1 MKLPSLLT
9 KRDALLATL
18 AGWLQSPLLLVI
30 RLFWGWQFAQTGWG
44 KLMNLDR
51 TTGFF
56 ESLHLPLPRLNAI
69 AAGSVEC
76 FGGLLLLVGL
86 GARFV
91 SPALIFTMLVAY
103 ATADN
108 EAARAI
114 FSDPDKFT
122 GAAPFLFLAASV
134 IVFVFGPGKFS
145 LDALLFKKPAGS
157 A

>member
-1 MKLPSLLT
+1 MKLPTPVT
-9 KRDALLATL
+9 KLDALLAAL
-18 AGWLQSPLLLVI
+18 AGGLQSPLLLII
-30 RLFWGWQFAQTGWG
+30 RLFWGWQFVQTGWG

-56 ESLHLPLPRLNAI
+56 ESLHLPFPRLNAM

-76 FGGLLLLVGL
+76 FGGALLLLGL
-86 GARFV
+86 FTRFV
-91 SPALIFTMLVAY
+91 SPALIFTMAVAY

-108 EAARAI
+108 EALRAI

-122 GAAPFLFLAASV
+122 GAAPFLFLAAGV

-145 LDALLFKKPAGS
+145 LDVWLLKKPA

>member
-1 MKLPSLLT
+1 MKIPAPVL
-9 KRDALLATL
+9 KIDAQLAAL
-18 AGWLQSPLLLVI
+18 AGWLQSPLLLAV

-56 ESLHLPLPRLNAI
+56 ESLGLPLPRLNAI

-76 FGGLLLLVGL
+76 FGGVLLLVGL

-91 SPALIFTMLVAY
+91 SPALAFTMLVAY
-103 ATADN
+103 VTADN
-108 EAARAI
+108 EAVRAI

-134 IVFVFGPGKFS
+134 TVFVFGPGKLS
-145 LDALLFKKPAGS
+145 LDALILKKPAT
-157 A
+157 

>member
-1 MKLPSLLT
+1 MKLPGLFYKIDTLLT
-9 KRDALLATL
+9 VVAS
-18 AGWLQSPLLLVI
+18 WLQAPLLLVI

-56 ESLHLPLPRLNAI
+56 ESLHLPAPRLNAM

-76 FGGLLLLVGL
+76 LGGVLLIAGL
-86 GARFV
+86 FSRFV

-103 ATADN
+103 VTADN
-108 EAARAI
+108 EALRAI
-114 FSDPDKFT
+114 CSDPDKFT

-134 IVFVFGPGKFS
+134 IVFVFGPGKLS
-145 LDALLFKKPAGS
+145 LDALLLKKS
-157 A
+157 AA

>member
-1 MKLPSLLT
+1 MKLPAPIA
-9 KRDALLATL
+9 ALEAFLAL
-18 AGWLQSPLLLVI
+18 IAGWLQSPLLLILRVV
-30 RLFWGWQFAQTGWG
+30 WGWQFVQTGWG

-56 ESLHLPLPRLNAI
+56 ESLHLPLPRINAL

-76 FGGLLLLVGL
+76 FGGALLLLGL
-86 GARFV
+86 FTRFV

-103 ATADN
+103 ATADR
-108 EAARAI
+108 EALHAI

-134 IVFVFGPGKFS
+134 IVFVFGPGKIS
-145 LDALLFKKPAGS
+145 LDALVLKRAES
-157 A
+157 